1 LPINLKNLFRP
12 VSMVVPDSVMITE
25 ILLYSAGFEKA
36 SSLAKKIISTLQIAA
51 KAIN

>member
-1 LPINLKNLFRP
+1 
-12 VSMVVPDSVMITE
+12 MVVPDSVMITE

-36 SSLAKKIISTLQIAA
+36 SSLAKKLISTLQIAA